1 MAMVLSVFLA
11 PLARPVAGQ
20 TLHTVVE
27 PRARVFPAVGA
38 GVTAL
43 KRDSSGRYYILAKPA
58 SVISIYSSDGSLVGK
73 IPNANSH
80 GATIRFAVD
89 IDLDASGRLY
99 VVDRGANAIE
109 IFNPDGTLAAK
120 VQVLDPTSIVALTGG
135 QFAVTTLTSR
145 RLVLVMDEDGRVVRS
160 FGDPADFDQNAKE
173 ETLIDRGRIVGDS
186 AGYIYFAFKSLPDP
200 TLRKY
205 DRYGYVGYQATV
217 PKSFFEAGSTEQED
231 RVEFG
236 VDFTHI
242 SLADQATGSFTLG
255 SSGDVKFGAGLGM
268 GLSEAFAQ
276 GGGFG
281 RGAAAQNMWQQG
293 PVGGPGGYGGGTLG
307 GMVTGEVTSQGTQ
320 FQFGAGRMASG
331 RGGGR
336 GRSGSAITSDSTTPS
351 GTLQFLGPG
360 SGNSNDDNSGFSATA
375 QDIGTNGDSA
385 DAALAFGASGTQD
398 GLGGTEFSDPGFGAN
413 YGLPADFLFGSMLN
427 SVGVR
432 PQGPPGFQVFGAGGG
447 SSFDH
452 VRLGDTGG
460 RGPEGGAGGHFG
472 GYHGQYRGS
481 EAGFRGTVKVNLG
494 DLGTGLTDK
503 PVITATGVDPVT
515 HEMWAGIGDA
525 LIHFNRDGSPVEV
538 YYLTMN
544 GGTPLKPTA
553 VLVEPDRFLIAT
565 DPWGIFEFPRATR

>member
-1 MAMVLSVFLA
+1 
-11 PLARPVAGQ
+11 
-20 TLHTVVE
+20 
-27 PRARVFPAVGA
+27 
-38 GVTAL
+38 
-43 KRDSSGRYYILAKPA
+43 
-58 SVISIYSSDGSLVGK
+58 
-73 IPNANSH
+73 
-80 GATIRFAVD
+80 
-89 IDLDASGRLY
+89 
-99 VVDRGANAIE
+99 
-109 IFNPDGTLAAK
+109 
-120 VQVLDPTSIVALTGG
+120 
-135 QFAVTTLTSR
+135 
-145 RLVLVMDEDGRVVRS
+145 
-160 FGDPADFDQNAKE
+160 
-173 ETLIDRGRIVGDS
+173 
-186 AGYIYFAFKSLPDP
+186 
-200 TLRKY
+200 
-205 DRYGYVGYQATV
+205 
-217 PKSFFEAGSTEQED
+217 
-231 RVEFG
+231 
-236 VDFTHI
+236 
-242 SLADQATGSFTLG
+242 
-255 SSGDVKFGAGLGM
+255 
-268 GLSEAFAQ
+268 
-276 GGGFG
+276 
-281 RGAAAQNMWQQG
+281 
-293 PVGGPGGYGGGTLG
+293 
-307 GMVTGEVTSQGTQ
+307 
-320 FQFGAGRMASG
+320 MASG

-360 SGNSNDDNSGFSATA
+360 NGNSNDDNSGFSATA